1 MFLIDP
7 TSTSPA
13 LPKFKFDTG
22 QLSADL
28 LDGSAAQPIFL
39 KRCPLADPQYTPP
52 IATKTRQCHPSF
64 PDGNQTRR
72 ISFEKCSLADVRYA
86 PTVSATTRRRTAA
99 FRDGGES
106 DQKLGTAPRLQEAT
120 HVDAASSSLM
130 YAHHAAH
137 NAPRLSEATYVDA
150 ISPSLMVSIFRK
162 SSTKT
167 RSLSLCRATAT
178 SVGNDVTSTA
188 SQNPAR
194 CSSEHEATGG
204 ESAGGRAV

>member
-130 YAHHAAH
+130 VGLSTPNFLNVRPPCCAQC
-137 NAPRLSEATYVDA
+137 APA
-150 ISPSLMVSIFRK
+150 
-162 SSTKT
+162 
-167 RSLSLCRATAT
+167 
-178 SVGNDVTSTA
+178 VGGDLR
-188 SQNPAR
+188 R
-194 CSSEHEATGG
+194 CYLAFLDGVHF
-204 ESAGGRAV
+204 